1 MKLTKTG
8 LKTEYPT
15 HSNVNFLLLMK
26 CILIK
31 HVFKV
36 TTINLEKHTLYIYIT
51 KFLMLSAYAQCHN
64 NYERI

>member
-31 HVFKV
+31 QVVKV
-36 TTINLEKHTLYIYIT
+36 ILTISSTFSEGNADSESNSYHYTTFH
-51 KFLMLSAYAQCHN
+51 
-64 NYERI
+64 